1 MPITAAMIAG
11 VITQARTTFPTR
23 ACNVIY
29 GEGGEHTAT
38 AFHSSPIKSNSDSEL
53 GGVIEGK
60 RGELIITLSDCD
72 PWTPPADG
80 DAIALSDTDDNVIGR
95 YYVLG
100 HDDEGTSPA
109 VFRRLYYGEESA

>member
-11 VITQARTTFPTR
+11 VITHARTTFPTL
-23 ACNVIY
+23 ACNVLY
-29 GEGGEHTAT
+29 GDNGEHEVS
-38 AFHSSPIKSNSDSEL
+38 AFHSSPIRSRSETDL
-53 GGVIEGK
+53 DGIVEGM